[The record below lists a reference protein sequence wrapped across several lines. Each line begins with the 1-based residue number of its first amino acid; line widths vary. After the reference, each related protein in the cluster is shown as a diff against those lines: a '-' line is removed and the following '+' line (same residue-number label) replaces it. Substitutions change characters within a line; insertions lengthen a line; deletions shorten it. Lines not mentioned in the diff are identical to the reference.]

1 MRSVA
6 SRLLGDLTNGAGDCS
21 ISFPEEEYS
30 VNLLTSIRR
39 TVIPFIMG
47 WLLSLP
53 IGPYIATDAAAVEAG
68 LAVIIGAIYYVV
80 MRVAEEQGIPVASFF
95 LAFGRTTSPIYAEDT
110 GLLAEVSED
119 ERLDTDGG
127 DGSVANS

>member
-1 MRSVA
+1 
-6 SRLLGDLTNGAGDCS
+6 
-21 ISFPEEEYS
+21 
-30 VNLLTSIRR
+30 VNLLMSIRR
-39 TVIPFIMG
+39 TVIPFVMG

-53 IGPYIATDAAAVEAG
+53 IGPYIAADAAAVEAG

-80 MRVAEEQGIPVASFF
+80 MRVAEENGIPVASFF
-95 LAFGRTTSPIYAEDT
+95 LAFGRTTAPIYAEDT
-110 GLLAEVSED
+110 GTLSEVSED